1 MQNSNNHINSA
12 DISLEY
18 YLQNNEVLRL
28 MERNVN
34 DLEISDCKPLLAIAL
49 SYLIPSDV
57 LKLFISHCKERP
69 YFPLVIKQMEDIMN
83 GIPVSPQV
91 SSIINYIKNKSSK
104 TGIPLEQVAKDELY
118 NCVVATL
125 DRNRTQPMPWVKFA
139 LNLLESCEF
148 DIESELFLSG
158 EVSMVNNPE
167 MGDLMKAICRMGHS
181 DVLLDFIKWDN
192 QVKEHIAKELEV
204 APSIDNIVFDYPDT
218 FLVIDE
224 IDQKQWNLIWCII
237 YGLLPK
243 SHRHKLKPSF
253 DINDLP
259 NHKEIN
265 NFIKDFNLKPI

>member
-167 MGDLMKAICRMGHS
+167 MGDLMKAICKMGVS
-181 DVLLDFIKWDN
+181 NILLDFIDWDN
-192 QVKEHIAKELEV
+192 HIRQHIAEELGV
-204 APSIDNIVFDYPDT
+204 APSLDYVCFDYPDSNI
-218 FLVIDE
+218 VIDTL
-224 IDQKQWNLIWCII
+224 DQKEWNIVWCII
-237 YGLLPK
+237 YEHLPESYRK
-243 SHRHKLKPSF
+243 KLKPLM
-253 DINDLP
+253 DINELP
-259 NHKEIN
+259 NRHDIN
-265 NFIKDFNLKPI
+265 QLIQDFDLKPL